1 MMGSGFR
8 ALGKSAEVALEDSQ
22 EELTT
27 RDLCLAIVVGVVAVV
42 GLFVAL
48 PLWLSEVATDFFAL
62 SEIARNT
69 LEGVLR
75 ATVLVGYIAAIG
87 SMKDIR
93 QVFRYHGAEHKTV
106 NAFETLAPEKPSDLT
121 PQTIAAYSRIHPRCG
136 TSFLLIAILIGAGVF
151 SVVRGD
157 GIGANGLGGNGLLWR
172 IGSRVVLLP
181 LVAGIAYEII
191 RFASKPGLV
200 GRIFAYLIYPTL
212 CLQYLTTREPDLDQ
226 IEVALTSLEI
236 ALNERR

>member
-75 ATVLVGYIAAIG
+75 AAVLVGYIAAIG

-151 SVVRGD
+151 SVVR
-157 GIGANGLGGNGLLWR
+157 ANGLLWR

-191 RFASKPGLV
+191 RFASKPGFV